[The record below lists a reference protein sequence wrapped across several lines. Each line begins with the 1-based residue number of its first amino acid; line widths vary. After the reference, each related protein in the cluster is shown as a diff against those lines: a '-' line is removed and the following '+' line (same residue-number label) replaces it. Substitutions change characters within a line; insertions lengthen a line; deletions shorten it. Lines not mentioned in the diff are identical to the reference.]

1 MSSICG
7 VAVPNMLVP
16 RIRSND
22 KSVKE
27 YVTVIDEGPPMIP
40 PPITIVVVSL
50 SVPAFA
56 LNVVEVTGRMNGATA
71 DEFGETLYCVIVENI
86 VLPGRVRLNS
96 NSWYGGAPARGRC
109 QRVLAWFGNT

>member
-7 VAVPNMLVP
+7 VAVPSMLVP

-40 PPITIVVVSL
+40 PPITIAVVSL

-56 LNVVEVTGRMNGATA
+56 LNAVEVTGRVNCATA
-71 DEFGETLYCVIVENI
+71 NKSEVTEYCVIVENI

-96 NSWYGGAPARGRC
+96 NSWYGRAPAIC
-109 QRVLAWFGNT
+109 QRVVWFGNT